1 MFALAHTAIVPPS
14 AEIAGRTA
22 FSSTSVVVFAT
33 VSRTNTRSTPPVVGP
48 RLVARVP
55 KTT

>member
-1 MFALAHTAIVPPS
+1 VLPS
-14 AEIAGRTA
+14 AEIAGGTA

-33 VSRTNTRSTPPVVGP
+33 VSRTNTRSMPGAVGP

>member
-1 MFALAHTAIVPPS
+1 LVAEHSAIVPPS

-33 VSRTNTRSTPPVVGP
+33 VSRTNTRSMPPVVGP